1 MRRIVV
7 VGLSLGAMVGIG
19 ATFAAGAQAAE
30 IVSCVKASKISV
42 EYTKKNGKK
51 VTKEIFAGKYGPKCK
66 EAAPEHTGKY
76 PPYEGPEGHFERGAV
91 GSHFTSASA
100 KSRLKP
106 KLEFADGNFVQCAKS
121 GGGGEFLSG
130 KTGIETSTFT
140 ECHLVVEEKRGE
152 ACTSP
157 GAAAAE
163 VKSSAVPFTV
173 VSYPEELI
181 QYHYGP
187 KNEVESSE
195 PVAYEEGKVF
205 IDFSAGLGTYSE
217 FACGAGASFRILGS
231 VTAAIHAKFNVEH
244 KKMLWD
250 VEPGEGAQDLYA
262 EESTNGGSTWEP
274 IGRVQESYE
283 ARAAD
288 SSGLEVIEPL

>member
-1 MRRIVV
+1 MRRMVV

-42 EYTKKNGKK
+42 EYTKKSGKK

-91 GSHFTSASA
+91 GSHFVSASA

-106 KLEFADGNFVQCAKS
+106 KLEFANGNFVRCSKS
-121 GGGGEFLSG
+121 GGGGEFLSA
-130 KTGIETSTFT
+130 KTGVETSVLT
-140 ECHLVVEEKRGE
+140 ECFLVVEEKRGE

-157 GAAAAE
+157 GAAAGE
-163 VKSSAVPFTV
+163 VKTTAVPFTV

-181 QYHYGP
+181 QYYYNP

-205 IDFSAGLGTYSE
+205 LDFSAPGIYSE
-217 FACGAGASFRILGS
+217 FACGASASFRIRGS
-231 VTAAIHAKFNVEH
+231 VTGAIHAKLNVEQ

-250 VEPGEGAQDLYA
+250 VEPGAGAQDLYA
-262 EESTNGGSTWEP
+262 EESTNGGSEWEA

-283 ARAAD
+283 AWAAD